1 MELALAKRIEGDPNI
16 VMSNTGVEVRRFSDD
31 RGTEGTQRHGE
42 VYSTTTN
49 EGRET
54 RAVKKTSDLL
64 NGLRRRNDITAPAF
78 NAGRMFEEIF
88 FAARMN
94 PSVIVSMEPL
104 GGGRRTHMAES
115 TYQARE
121 RLHGAM
127 VALGGYR
134 SQVAGVLWHCI
145 GYGLPLKAWCL
156 RTYSPNSPR
165 EAKGMLCAALVILAA
180 YWHVGDN
187 APDGG

>member
-1 MELALAKRIEGDPNI
+1 MELALAKRIDRGPNI
-16 VMSNTGVEVRRFSDD
+16 VPSDTGVEVRRFSDD
-31 RGTEGTQRHGE
+31 RGTEELQRHGE
-42 VYSTTTN
+42 VYATITN

-54 RAVKKTSDLL
+54 RGVNKTSDLL
-64 NGLRRRNDITAPAF
+64 RRLRRQNDITAPAF

-115 TYQARE
+115 TYQALE
-121 RLHGAM
+121 RLHGAV
-127 VALGGYR
+127 VALGGHA
-134 SQVAGVLWHCI
+134 SQVSGVIWHCI
-145 GYGLPLKAWCL
+145 GNGTSLKDWCL
-156 RTYSPNSPR
+156 RSSSPNSPR